1 MRPIWIFT
9 AIATASLS
17 ACGSPEPRS
26 ELFFAEHLDEAKRV
40 VEGCRD
46 GSVRGE
52 ECHNAERALTRA
64 KAKERS
70 ERIFGDGKA
79 YTPIK

>member
-1 MRPIWIFT
+1 MRAIWVLSSLV
-9 AIATASLS
+9 AASLS

-26 ELFFAEHLDEAKRV
+26 ELFFAEHPDEANRV
-40 VEGCRD
+40 VDGCRG

-52 ECHNAERALTRA
+52 ECDNAERAVTRA

-70 ERIFGDGKA
+70 KRIFGDGKA